1 MMFAYDFEV
10 FSHDILMTAK
20 AVDGSWTKKIHNDL
34 NEFKKFYEEHKN
46 DIWIG
51 FNSKSYDN
59 RIMQTILNS
68 VDDTQAIKNAWW
80 ANGKIIGERNV
91 LALFR
96 KFNMNKYP
104 IIGYDV
110 HLTGDRTLSL
120 KDAEAFL
127 GLQIKESSVPWDI
140 DRPLTH
146 EELKDIFYYN
156 ELDVDAT
163 IEVFGHRYQNM
174 KDKLM
179 LINDFNLPLTALT
192 YTDTQLTSKIMKA
205 SPHDGSDELL
215 PIQPMDWIKL
225 DDEEVIRFYNRPI
238 NYDNVLVRHRFG
250 QDIVYAWGGLHSA
263 IDNYIGTSGKY
274 LQIDVSS
281 MYPSWIVKQ
290 NHMPRSF
297 NKRMAKEGESW
308 YYDRIHKWKPTGD
321 PRAGTYK
328 LIMNAGW
335 FGASK
340 DENSDSYD
348 PRTANLITVHG
359 QMALTDLIERVCEVG
374 AKLIQ
379 ANTDGILVEYTDD
392 NYEAIL
398 EASKD
403 WEKRSNFE
411 LEYDKIDKVWQY
423 DVNNYIVQ
431 YPNGKVKVKGA
442 RVKESKY
449 ADKSSVEF
457 QSSESIVA
465 DGIVNYLVNGVDPK
479 KTILDAY
486 KNNEVKAFQQ
496 IIKVKKASYDKV
508 IYESPDG
515 TQVDAYYTNRVFAS
529 KDKTLGR
536 IKAVKHYTQAERL
549 EMKAKL
555 RANTQKEIEEVK
567 ASDRKEAQIEKM
579 VQTRINRY
587 YKNVELIPEVS
598 YKNAGKASAEHQLIF
613 NDALDGVQLK
623 DLNLD
628 YNYYLDKI
636 WKNINDLLEN

>member
-1 MMFAYDFEV
+1 M
-10 FSHDILMTAK
+10 
-20 AVDGSWTKKIHNDL
+20 
-34 NEFKKFYEEHKN
+34 
-46 DIWIG
+46 
-51 FNSKSYDN
+51 
-59 RIMQTILNS
+59 
-68 VDDTQAIKNAWW
+68 
-80 ANGKIIGERNV
+80 
-91 LALFR
+91 
-96 KFNMNKYP
+96 
-104 IIGYDV
+104 
-110 HLTGDRTLSL
+110 
-120 KDAEAFL
+120 
-127 GLQIKESSVPWDI
+127 
-140 DRPLTH
+140 
-146 EELKDIFYYN
+146 
-156 ELDVDAT
+156 
-163 IEVFGHRYQNM
+163 
-174 KDKLM
+174 
-179 LINDFNLPLTALT
+179 
-192 YTDTQLTSKIMKA
+192 
-205 SPHDGSDELL
+205 
-215 PIQPMDWIKL
+215 
-225 DDEEVIRFYNRPI
+225 
-238 NYDNVLVRHRFG
+238 
-250 QDIVYAWGGLHSA
+250 
-263 IDNYIGTSGKY
+263 
-274 LQIDVSS
+274 
-281 MYPSWIVKQ
+281 
-290 NHMPRSF
+290 
-297 NKRMAKEGESW
+297 
-308 YYDRIHKWKPTGD
+308 
-321 PRAGTYK
+321 
-328 LIMNAGW
+328 
-335 FGASK
+335 
-340 DENSDSYD
+340 
-348 PRTANLITVHG
+348 
-359 QMALTDLIERVCEVG
+359 
-374 AKLIQ
+374 
-379 ANTDGILVEYTDD
+379 VEYTDD
-392 NYEAIL
+392 NYKAIL

-529 KDKTLGR
+529 KDKSLGR

-555 RANTQKEIEEVK
+555 RAKTQKEIEEVK
-567 ASDRKEAQIEKM
+567 ASNRKEAQIEKM

-636 WKNINDLLEN
+636 WKNINDLLQN